1 VNVTLNVPSGF
12 QAPSSGEAPTSLDA
26 SALVTVRG
34 EVPLSLELRHGGQAE
49 VSVPYE
55 LAGPPGAPLLI
66 VAGGI
71 SAGRHVLSSAE
82 FPDAGW
88 WQAQTGSLDQ
98 RRHRI
103 LSFDWLG
110 ADGLVD
116 ATIDPADQ
124 ATVAVRLL
132 AELGL
137 GKAAAFIGASYG
149 GMVGMHVAADHPHS
163 IGALLAISAAARP
176 HPYSSACRALQRR
189 AVALGEFGGDPAAGV
204 ALARALAMLTYRTPE
219 EFADRF
225 TAEPDMASGHVRV
238 AAEAYLDA
246 HGERHC
252 RRMSATAYRRL
263 SESIDIHRID
273 PSAIAVPLTLAGVDT
288 DALVPAAEVRALA
301 EAVPGSRFHLIQSR
315 YGHDAFLKEDVE
327 VAAIITEFLD
337 TLECAQ

>member
-1 VNVTLNVPSGF
+1 VNVTLNVPSGL
-12 QAPSSGEAPTSLDA
+12 QASSSEEAATSLHPSVPFAVRGEAPM
-26 SALVTVRG
+26 ALK
-34 EVPLSLELRHGGQAE
+34 LRHGGQAH

-55 LAGPPGAPLLI
+55 LAGAPGAPLLI

-88 WQAQTGSLDQ
+88 WQAQTASLDQ
-98 RRHRI
+98 RRYRI
-103 LSFDWLG
+103 LSFDWFG
-110 ADGLVD
+110 ADGLID
-116 ATIDPADQ
+116 APIDPADQ

-132 AELGL
+132 TDLGL

-149 GMVGMHVAADHPHS
+149 GMVGMHLAADHPER
-163 IGALLAISAAARP
+163 IGALLAISSAARP

-189 AVALGEFGGDPAAGV
+189 AVALGQSGGDAAAGV

-219 EFADRF
+219 EFAERF
-225 TAEPDMASGHVRV
+225 AAEPDIECGHVRV

-263 SESIDIHRID
+263 SESIDLHRID
-273 PSAIAVPLTLAGVDT
+273 PSAIAVPLTLAGVDA
-288 DALVPAAEVRALA
+288 DALVPAADVRALA
-301 EAVPGSRFHLIQSR
+301 EVVPGSRFHLIPSR
-315 YGHDAFLKEDVE
+315 YGHDAFLKEDGQ
-327 VAAIITEFLD
+327 VAAVITEFLE

>member
-1 VNVTLNVPSGF
+1 MMTLNVPPDSRLPVDDGLS
-12 QAPSSGEAPTSLDA
+12 APSGGSADA
-26 SALVTVRG
+26 VRG
-34 EVPLSLELRHGGQAE
+34 AVPLMLTLRHGDDVAG
-49 VSVPYE
+49 SVPYE
-55 LAGPPGAPLLI
+55 LVGSKGAPLLI

-71 SAGRHVLSSAE
+71 SAGRHVVSSAE
-82 FPDAGW
+82 FPEAGW
-88 WQAQTGSLDQ
+88 WQAQAGSLEQ
-98 RRHRI
+98 RRFRI

-116 ATIDPADQ
+116 APIDPADQ

-149 GMVGMHVAADHPHS
+149 GMVGMHVAADYPHC

-189 AVALGEFGGDPAAGV
+189 ALALGESGGEAAAGV

-225 TAEPDMASGHVRV
+225 AAGPEINAGQVRV

-263 SESIDIHRID
+263 SESIDLHRID
-273 PSAIAVPLTLAGVDT
+273 PSAISVPLTAAGVDA
-288 DALVPAAEVRALA
+288 DALVPAPDVRALA

-315 YGHDAFLKEDVE
+315 YGHDAFLKEE
-327 VAAIITEFLD
+327 GQVAAIITEFLE
-337 TLECAQ
+337 TLECAE